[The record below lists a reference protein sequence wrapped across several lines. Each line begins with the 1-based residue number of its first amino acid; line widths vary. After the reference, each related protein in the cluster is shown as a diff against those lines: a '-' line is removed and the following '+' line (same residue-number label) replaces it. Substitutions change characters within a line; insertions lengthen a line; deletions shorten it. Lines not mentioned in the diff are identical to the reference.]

1 MRGLQCLLT
10 DGKLLD
16 QTDSNVVLNQVD
28 SDPLARTS
36 VVTQETEPFTGE
48 DDTESQAKGT
58 PTGQRGNQ
66 AFPLHREAL
75 LSAELL
81 PGVVLESQ
89 MDEYSTSL
97 LPNPSDAN
105 LKRTRVSIFLSH
117 VQSNL
122 AS

>member
-10 DGKLLD
+10 DGKFLD
-16 QTDSNVVLNQVD
+16 QTDSNVVLNY
-28 SDPLARTS
+28 SRPLARTS
-36 VVTQETEPFTGE
+36 VVTQETEAFMGE
-48 DDTESQAKGT
+48 DDIESQAKGT

-75 LSAELL
+75 LSAKLL
-81 PGVVLESQ
+81 PGVVPESQ

-97 LPNPSDAN
+97 LPNPSDGN
-105 LKRTRVSIFLSH
+105 QRTRVSIFLSH
-117 VQSNL
+117 AQSNL

>member
-16 QTDSNVVLNQVD
+16 QTDSNVVLNY

-66 AFPLHREAL
+66 AFPLRQEAL

-81 PGVVLESQ
+81 PGVVPESQ

-105 LKRTRVSIFLSH
+105 LKRTRVSILLSH